1 MRYLLDTNIISELRR
16 KQPDSKVV
24 EWFGEIHASSLYL
37 SCITIGELK
46 SGALKKAKTDIASS
60 KLLIKWIDS
69 LVSDYEEQ
77 ILDINL
83 ETCEVWA
90 QMLNIDATNA
100 IDSLLAAQSVQSN
113 MILVTRNVKH
123 FKMFNIKLYNP
134 FTEG

>member
-24 EWFGEIHASSLYL
+24 EWFQEIHSSSLYL

-46 SGALKKAKTDIASS
+46 SGALKKAKTDIASG

>member
-1 MRYLLDTNIISELRR
+1 M
-16 KQPDSKVV
+16 
-24 EWFGEIHASSLYL
+24 
-37 SCITIGELK
+37 
-46 SGALKKAKTDIASS
+46 ALKKAKTDIASG

>member
-16 KQPDSKVV
+16 KQPDSKVL
-24 EWFGEIHASSLYL
+24 EWFREIHASSLYL
-37 SCITIGELK
+37 SCISIGELR
-46 SGALKKAKTDIASS
+46 SGALKKAKTDIASGTFF
-60 KLLIKWIDS
+60 IKWIDS

-123 FKMFNIKLYNP
+123 FQMFNIKLYNP